1 MHQVPG
7 STGTTH
13 GISSHG
19 LALGFPNGSFRTS
32 AWDWRVRC
40 TVAPVATR
48 RWNDVAVNKGGAR
61 QGWTRQIP
69 YRLMIRSADHWT
81 PACVPVD
88 IRPPAC
94 RRSPGRTKSMEAIL
108 RVAQLKDEPRQ
119 ARSAQQ
125 MPMRPGSGR
134 LAKCRVCSCSA
145 AHQMLRSMLNMGH
158 RPGPSRSLTLLADA
172 CESNW
177 CAVTPAVSMYA
188 GAMVRIQVQW
198 PPMDADD
205 LHSPRA
211 PGRRGRVRRYLAP
224 CSNSAMA
231 LGTCGQAKGSNVG
244 PWLLSLAVRMV
255 RQNELTVRC
264 SFSCTERPSGS
275 RIWPVIVDSR

>member
-1 MHQVPG
+1 MHQVQG

-32 AWDWRVRC
+32 AWGWRVRC

-48 RWNDVAVNKGGAR
+48 RWNAVTVNKGGLPGKVGRGRA
-61 QGWTRQIP
+61 P
-69 YRLMIRSADHWT
+69 YRLMIRSAEHWT

-134 LAKCRVCSCSA
+134 LAKCVVCGCSA
-145 AHQMLRSMLNMGH
+145 APPDAAQHADYGPAA
-158 RPGPSRSLTLLADA
+158 RPQQIAHASRR
-172 CESNW
+172 C
-177 CAVTPAVSMYA
+177 
-188 GAMVRIQVQW
+188 VRIQLVRGD
-198 PPMDADD
+198 PSRLDACGG
-205 LHSPRA
+205 HGTY
-211 PGRRGRVRRYLAP
+211 PGPVAAG
-224 CSNSAMA
+224 
-231 LGTCGQAKGSNVG
+231 GCG
-244 PWLLSLAVRMV
+244 
-255 RQNELTVRC
+255 
-264 SFSCTERPSGS
+264 
-275 RIWPVIVDSR
+275 

>member
-32 AWDWRVRC
+32 AWGWRVRC
-40 TVAPVATR
+40 TVAPAAPR
-48 RWNDVAVNKGGAR
+48 RWNDVTVNKGGAR

-69 YRLMIRSADHWT
+69 YRLMIRSAEHRT
-81 PACVPVD
+81 RACVPVD

-119 ARSAQQ
+119 GRSAQQ

-134 LAKCRVCSCSA
+134 LAKCVVCGCSTAPPDA
-145 AHQMLRSMLNMGH
+145 AQHADYGPPARPQQIAHASRRCVRIRLVRSDPSRLDACGGH
-158 RPGPSRSLTLLADA
+158 GAHPGPVAAD
-172 CESNW
+172 
-177 CAVTPAVSMYA
+177 
-188 GAMVRIQVQW
+188 G
-198 PPMDADD
+198 
-205 LHSPRA
+205 
-211 PGRRGRVRRYLAP
+211 
-224 CSNSAMA
+224 
-231 LGTCGQAKGSNVG
+231 CG
-244 PWLLSLAVRMV
+244 
-255 RQNELTVRC
+255 
-264 SFSCTERPSGS
+264 
-275 RIWPVIVDSR
+275 

>member
-1 MHQVPG
+1 M
-7 STGTTH
+7 
-13 GISSHG
+13 
-19 LALGFPNGSFRTS
+19 
-32 AWDWRVRC
+32 
-40 TVAPVATR
+40 ATR
-48 RWNDVAVNKGGAR
+48 RWNDVTVNKGGAR

-69 YRLMIRSADHWT
+69 YRLMIRSAEHWT
-81 PACVPVD
+81 PACGPVD

-134 LAKCRVCSCSA
+134 LAKCLVCSCSA

-158 RPGPSRSLTLLADA
+158 RRGPSRSLTLIADA

-188 GAMVRIQVQW
+188 GAMVRIQAQW

-205 LHSPRA
+205 LHSPESTGPA
-211 PGRRGRVRRYLAP
+211 LARP
-224 CSNSAMA
+224 SLPSAM
-231 LGTCGQAKGSNVG
+231 
-244 PWLLSLAVRMV
+244 R
-255 RQNELTVRC
+255 
-264 SFSCTERPSGS
+264 
-275 RIWPVIVDSR
+275 